1 MAIPAQ
7 DIADQL
13 RFYLDAE
20 DAEHYD
26 DDKDI
31 IPAINAAVEWLV
43 AVINA
48 NLGEKKLGEEIFR
61 DLSEVRVFQ
70 TSIDSRVSLD
80 VFPNEPWTILAVY
93 TTITT
98 KTTGLAPTA
107 RIDDKESIFMKDLY
121 HVSSNTSLKRL
132 TIEEWATN
140 KDNPLE
146 EGYDGSSIC
155 DALKKGAYLDPF
167 DYASGSSVPM
177 IQETEIRP
185 AISKTNVS
193 IFYVKRPVVITALG
207 QSVDFPSSVK
217 TLLADKALQYIAF
230 KQGDQTNAWT
240 VAQQDINLL
249 IQAVT

>member
-20 DAEHYD
+20 DSDHYD

-31 IPAINAAVEWLV
+31 IPAINAAQEWLV

-48 NLGEKKLGEEIFR
+48 NFGEKKLGEEIFR
-61 DLSEVRVFQ
+61 DLSEVRIFQ
-70 TSIDSRVSLD
+70 TSIDSMVSLD
-80 VFPNEPWTILAVY
+80 IFPTEPWTILA
-93 TTITT
+93 IFPSP
-98 KTTGLAPTA
+98 TTGTTGVAPPA
-107 RIDDKESIFMKDLY
+107 RIDDKQSLLMVDQYHISGNESA
-121 HVSSNTSLKRL
+121 KRL
-132 TIEEWATN
+132 TIEEWGLN

-146 EGYDGSSIC
+146 AGYDGSSIC
-155 DALKKGAYLDPF
+155 TALKKVAYLDPF

-177 IQETEIRP
+177 IQEIKLRP
-185 AISKTNVS
+185 AINKGNVS
-193 IFYVKRPVVITALG
+193 IFYAKRPVEITTLG
-207 QSVDFPSSVK
+207 QSVDFPVSVK
-217 TLLADKALQYIAF
+217 TLLADKALQYIAY
-230 KQGDQTNAWT
+230 KQGDQTNAWG